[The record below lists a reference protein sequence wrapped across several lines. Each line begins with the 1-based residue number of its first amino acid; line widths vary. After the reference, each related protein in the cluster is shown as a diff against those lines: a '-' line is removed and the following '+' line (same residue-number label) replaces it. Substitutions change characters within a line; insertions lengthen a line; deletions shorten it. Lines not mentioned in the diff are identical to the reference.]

1 LLLLQVEHWYHRHL
15 PDPRLLL
22 DGDSFLPCQVAA
34 RRHHADAAH
43 MLMPSNPITTL
54 FADGDASLVGP
65 PSLAAIAGA
74 VLRATLAG
82 DLNVV
87 MQQQQGQEQQGQE
100 QEEQADEQ
108 VQGSAPAAGADEED
122 GSCAEADR
130 SDAAAAAGSA
140 SAVAGDEPAAPAC
153 TAAEAAPSPASSD
166 AGDAVCGVCFDVPP
180 QVQLR
185 PCGHTLCTDC
195 CQSLL
200 AMNSRCVMVCPFCRG
215 GVGHLQP
222 VVAHTEHGAAGGLQ
236 AAAAVHVHV
245 PLRPEPVVPLASVGL
260 VA

>member
-1 LLLLQVEHWYHRHL
+1 MEHWYHRHL

-34 RRHHADAAH
+34 RRNHAVAAN
-43 MLMPSNPITTL
+43 MLLPSNPITSL

-82 DLNVV
+82 DLDQV
-87 MQQQQGQEQQGQE
+87 MQQQEGQEQA
-100 QEEQADEQ
+100 EE
-108 VQGSAPAAGADEED
+108 QGSAPAAAAGEN

-130 SDAAAAAGSA
+130 HVAAGSPLE
-140 SAVAGDEPAAPAC
+140 VAGDVPAAPAR
-153 TAAEAAPSPASSD
+153 TTVEAAPSPASSD

-180 QVQLR
+180 QVQLS
-185 PCGHTLCTDC
+185 PCGHSLCTDC

-222 VVAHTEHGAAGGLQ
+222 MPAQAARAAGCTGGLQ
-236 AAAAVHVHV
+236 AAAAAHV
-245 PLRPEPVVPLASVGL
+245 PLLRRERVLSLTSVGL